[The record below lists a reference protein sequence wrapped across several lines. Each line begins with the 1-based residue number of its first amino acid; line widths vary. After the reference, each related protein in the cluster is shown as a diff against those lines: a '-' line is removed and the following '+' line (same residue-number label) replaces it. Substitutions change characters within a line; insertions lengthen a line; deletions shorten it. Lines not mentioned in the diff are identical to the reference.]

1 MLWSPGIWGGDGCEW
16 GSLLGAVG
24 MQTLMSHS
32 CGHVFIHRPQKDLGM
47 DEEGVRQPPGP
58 PARKKF
64 FIPLD
69 EDAVPPAGVGRGDE
83 RNAARPGARG
93 VGRKGPRWPQHGLG
107 YVGPGVT
114 LGNSTLLCTSLSFSV

>member
-1 MLWSPGIWGGDGCEW
+1 MGAPCRRGSLEPGALGVCNLMLWSPGIWGGDGCEW
-16 GSLLGAVG
+16 GSLLGVVG

-83 RNAARPGARG
+83 RNAARRGALEGRAPGG
-93 VGRKGPRWPQHGLG
+93 HSMG
-107 YVGPGVT
+107 
-114 LGNSTLLCTSLSFSV
+114 